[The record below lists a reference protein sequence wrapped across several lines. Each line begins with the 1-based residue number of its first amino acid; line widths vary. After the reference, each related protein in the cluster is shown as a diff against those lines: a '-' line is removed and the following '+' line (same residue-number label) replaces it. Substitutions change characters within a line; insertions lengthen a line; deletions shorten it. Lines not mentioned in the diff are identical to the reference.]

1 MLKPSI
7 LIVDDEAGVRSALSG
22 VLRDEGY
29 AVEAVESGEAC
40 LDRVMRAAYDVIVLD
55 IWLPGMDGLATL
67 ARLQARRVDTPVI
80 MISGH
85 GNIESAVRA
94 IKMGAFDFI
103 EKPLSLEK
111 TVLAVAN
118 AVRQRR
124 LEIENREL
132 RATVDRRYAM
142 VGESYVLRQLL
153 EQVAMAAPTNGRV
166 LIHGENGTGK
176 ELVARAIHMRSR
188 RMKGPFIEVNCAAI
202 PEELIESELF
212 GHMKGAFTG
221 SVADRRG
228 KFELADGGTLFLD
241 EIGDMSVKTQAKVLR
256 ALQEQ
261 IVEPV
266 GGTSSVKV
274 DVRVIAATNKDLPT
288 EIRAGRFREDLYFRL
303 NVIPIFVPPLRNR
316 DADIPLL
323 AEHFMVEFA
332 REYGRRPKRL
342 DPGAATRL
350 RTYRW
355 PGNVR
360 ELRNVIERL
369 MIMVPG
375 ETIALSD
382 LAFLESG
389 AVIAVDPPGT
399 PALPLHEARERFERD
414 YILRALAAQNGNI
427 SRTADALG
435 VERSNL
441 YRKMRAFGIAP
452 ARREE
457 EAV

>member
-1 MLKPSI
+1 MKPSI

-40 LDRVMRAAYDVIVLD
+40 LDRVIRAQFDVIVLD

-67 ARLQARRVDTPVI
+67 GKLQERRVDAPVI

-111 TVLAVAN
+111 TVLVVAN

-124 LEIENREL
+124 LEVENREL
-132 RATVDRRYAM
+132 RATVDRRHAI

-176 ELVARAIHMRSR
+176 ELVARSIHMRSR

-221 SVADRRG
+221 AVSDRRG

-241 EIGDMSVKTQAKVLR
+241 EIADMSVKTQAKVLR

-261 IVEPV
+261 VVEPV
-266 GGTSSVKV
+266 GGTSSVKA
-274 DVRVIAATNKDLPT
+274 DVRVLAATNKDLPS

-303 NVIPIFVPPLRNR
+303 NVIPIFVPPLRDR
-316 DADIPLL
+316 DNDIELL
-323 AEHFMVEFA
+323 AGHFMAEFA

-342 DPGAATRL
+342 DSGAATGL
-350 RTYRW
+350 RSYRW

-375 ETIALSD
+375 DTIALSD
-382 LAFLESG
+382 LAFLDSG
-389 AVIAVDPPGT
+389 ALAAAETPGT
-399 PALPLHEARERFERD
+399 PPLPLHEARERFERD
-414 YILRALAAQNGNI
+414 YILRALAAQHGNI

-441 YRKMRAFGIAP
+441 YRKMKAFGIAP

-457 EAV
+457 EPV

>member
-1 MLKPSI
+1 MKPTI
-7 LIVDDEAGVRSALSG
+7 LIVDDEPGVRTALSG

-29 AVEAVESGEAC
+29 GVETVDSGEAA
-40 LDRVMRAAYDVIVLD
+40 LERVLRTNYDVIILD
-55 IWLPGMDGLATL
+55 IWLPGLDGLATL
-67 ARLQARRVDTPVI
+67 AKLQERRVDAPVI

-94 IKMGAFDFI
+94 IKVGAFDFV

-111 TVLAVAN
+111 TVLVVGN

-132 RATVDRRYAM
+132 RATMDRRHTII
-142 VGESYVLRQLL
+142 GESYVLRQLL

-166 LIHGENGTGK
+166 LIYGENGTGK
-176 ELVARAIHMRSR
+176 ELIARTIHMRSR
-188 RMKGPFIEVNCAAI
+188 RAKGPFIEVNCAAI

-221 SVADRRG
+221 AVSDRRG
-228 KFELADGGTLFLD
+228 KFEMADGGTLFLD

-303 NVIPIFVPPLRNR
+303 NVIPIFVPPLRDR
-316 DADIPLL
+316 DADVPLL
-323 AEHFMVEFA
+323 AEHFMIEFA

-342 DPGAATRL
+342 DSGAATGL
-350 RTYRW
+350 RSYRW

-382 LAFLESG
+382 LAFLDGRAMSP
-389 AVIAVDPPGT
+389 ADQTP

-414 YILRALAAQNGNI
+414 YILRALAAQHGNI

-441 YRKMRAFGIAP
+441 YRKMKAFGIAP

-457 EAV
+457 EAAT